1 MAVEKQN
8 AAMITKD
15 VSVKLKPT
23 PSWKGA
29 GFDKTHAFCSKF
41 FTAINEVL
49 ASFEWMYRSGG
60 CSRMV
65 VLKKSP
71 KKDI

>member
-1 MAVEKQN
+1 MAIEKQN

-15 VSVKLKPT
+15 VYVKLKPT

-29 GFDKTHAFCSKF
+29 GFDKTHIFCSKF

-49 ASFEWMYRSGG
+49 ASFE
-60 CSRMV
+60 
-65 VLKKSP
+65 
-71 KKDI
+71 